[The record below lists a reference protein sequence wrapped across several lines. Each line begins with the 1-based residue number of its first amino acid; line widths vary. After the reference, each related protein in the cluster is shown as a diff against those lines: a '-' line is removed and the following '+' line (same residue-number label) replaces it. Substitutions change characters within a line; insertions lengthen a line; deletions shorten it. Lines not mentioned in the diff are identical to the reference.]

1 MIKEKIYIFDCCNSL
16 GGRNKARVKAK
27 KKLLDRKTEEAVS
40 LAQSHGRSSL
50 IPDWCKAPEDI
61 NPPPEVESRSDTVQ
75 ALEALES
82 PEACTEQ
89 EPTKKGK
96 KKKKKKKEK
105 LQESLESEGADGG
118 PGAVA
123 AERGGM
129 VACGPGESD
138 TLTVPS
144 EQPSDSGAACTSCDG
159 ERESESVTITLPS
172 EQPSESGAAC
182 TSCDGERESESVTIT
197 LPSEQPSESGAAG
210 TSCDGE
216 RESES
221 VTITLPSEQPSESG
235 AAGTSGDGESES
247 VTVTLT
253 VPPEQPPKSEAAGHG
268 ESEHPPISP
277 IPGTCSGGAAV
288 ADVKVEDN
296 EDNDEWLFSLTKR
309 LDALGPIPY
318 QLPEGW
324 QDFDE
329 VSYTLMLHDALHAVG
344 LEPEDLPSDWSTV
357 VTKKNE
363 EK

>member
-61 NPPPEVESRSDTVQ
+61 NPPPEVESRSDTLQ

-96 KKKKKKKEK
+96 KKRKKKKEK

-144 EQPSDSGAACTSCDG
+144 EQPS
-159 ERESESVTITLPS
+159 
-172 EQPSESGAAC
+172 
-182 TSCDGERESESVTIT
+182 
-197 LPSEQPSESGAAG
+197 ESGAAG

-235 AAGTSGDGESES
+235 AAGTSRDGESES

-253 VPPEQPPKSEAAGHG
+253 VPSEQPPESEAAGHG

-288 ADVKVEDN
+288 ADVEVEDN

-344 LEPEDLPSDWSTV
+344 LEPEDLPSEWSTV
-357 VTKKNE
+357 VTKKTRKKKEKLLKLPNVPPLFLGKMYKRNSGPADE
-363 EK
+363 EEWEIDIYRRLL